1 LDAKNSEQ
9 EAKNSQ
15 KFKVNRMALHTNMF
29 ENKVNNTDND
39 DEDDEMNRQVNHFAL
54 ECTVQYTLCTYT
66 VFEYK

>member
-39 DEDDEMNRQVNHFAL
+39 DEDNVMNRQVNHSA
-54 ECTVQYTLCTYT
+54 
-66 VFEYK
+66 